1 MRRHLPIW
9 TYVIFLFAAI
19 GLVTTMLF
27 DMTSLIRNILSTILM
42 IAVIYGLVYFFVL
55 RHRQPND
62 FKKYRKAVK
71 QSKKKYQQP
80 KKSSYQQAQK
90 QQLKQKKQIKTKV
103 TKHKRAPHL
112 RVIDGKKDSHKK
124 MTL

>member
-9 TYVIFLFAAI
+9 TYVIFGFAAI

-42 IAVIYGLVYFFVL
+42 VAVIYGLVYFFVL
-55 RHRQPND
+55 RHRQPNNLT
-62 FKKYRKAVK
+62 KYRKAVK
-71 QSKKKYQQP
+71 QSKKKYQQT

-90 QQLKQKKQIKTKV
+90 QQLKQKKQTKTKAS
-103 TKHKRAPHL
+103 KHKRASHL
-112 RVIDGKKDSHKK
+112 RVIDGKKEPRKK

>member
-1 MRRHLPIW
+1 VRRHLPVW
-9 TYVIFLFAAI
+9 TYVIFGFAAI

-27 DMTSLIRNILSTILM
+27 DMASLIRNILSTILM

-62 FKKYRKAVK
+62 LKKYRKAVK

-80 KKSSYQQAQK
+80 KKSSYQHAPK
-90 QQLKQKKQIKTKV
+90 KQLKQKKQKKSKLS
-103 TKHKRAPHL
+103 KHKHAPHL
-112 RVIDGKKDSHKK
+112 RVIDGKKDTHKK

>member
-27 DMTSLIRNILSTILM
+27 DMTSLIRNILSTMLM
-42 IAVIYGLVYFFVL
+42 LAIIYGLVYFFVL

-62 FKKYRKAVK
+62 LKKYRKAVK

-80 KKSSYQQAQK
+80 KNSSYQQAQK
-90 QQLKQKKQIKTKV
+90 QQLKQKKHAKTKI
-103 TKHKRAPHL
+103 TKHRRAPHL

>member
-9 TYVIFLFAAI
+9 IYVIFGFAAI

-62 FKKYRKAVK
+62 LKKYRKAVK

-90 QQLKQKKQIKTKV
+90 QQLKQKKHAKAKMN
-103 TKHKRAPHL
+103 KHKRAPHL
-112 RVIDGKKDSHKK
+112 RVIDGKKDPHKK

>member
-9 TYVIFLFAAI
+9 TYVIFGFAAI

-62 FKKYRKAVK
+62 LKKYRKAVK

-90 QQLKQKKQIKTKV
+90 QQLKQKKHAKTKI
-103 TKHKRAPHL
+103 TKHRRAPHL